1 MRRHVLLASYVV
13 VAASM
18 LASSG
23 AAVNGAP
30 APRPEGPAP
39 RYLNGEAV
47 RVDAKAGSLTLK
59 SESGETE
66 QRVEGQARAEIAGL
80 RTRDR
85 WFHLLDGTI
94 PEPDQDGCRQQYQDM
109 IGRGERLRESIKLAE
124 DAPRKAEVQ
133 PGRMREALERH
144 RFDL

>member
-1 MRRHVLLASYVV
+1 MRRHVLLGSYVV
-13 VAASM
+13 VVASM

-30 APRPEGPAP
+30 ATRPEGPAP
-39 RYLNGEAV
+39 TYMNGEVV
-47 RVDAKAGSLTLK
+47 RVDAKAGLTLRN
-59 SESGETE
+59 ESGETE
-66 QRVEGQARAEIAGL
+66 QRVDGQARAEIAGL
-80 RTRDR
+80 RTGDR

-94 PEPDQDGCRQQYQDM
+94 PEPDQDGCRQQYRDM

-124 DAPRKAEVQ
+124 DAARKAEVQ

-144 RFDL
+144 RLDL